1 MNQAEKAK
9 RALEKETAK
18 KISDLYVDLS
28 TYVAVHIDELAGV
41 RMNISPQARQVIL
54 NQLRQDLKR
63 ALQEVETKQ
72 LDIISK
78 AAKESGDNVMMYINK
93 LMLNVGLDMT
103 GSYPQLVDK
112 VVNNVFTGKVYKR
125 DWNLFRALRN
135 NTNQIVKDADRI
147 IQWGI
152 DEQKSLYDIVTD
164 LSNYVNPKEKSN
176 FKVTKKHKIAA
187 YAQKIARTVIQHV
200 YQLVTRRACK
210 NNPYIQAFRWSSA
223 GAPTTCEVCSE
234 RDGMLFPIG
243 LEPLDHPN
251 GLCWLELV
259 TIPAD
264 KFMDMV
270 SRWTEGQ
277 YNEIEYYIT
286 DAFGYSNKK
295 VVKNV
300 ASHQMNQHY

>member
-1 MNQAEKAK
+1 MDQAEKAK
-9 RALEKETAK
+9 RALEKKTAK
-18 KISDLYVDLS
+18 EISDLYVDLS
-28 TYVAVHIDELAGV
+28 TYMAVHVDDFAGV
-41 RMNISPQARQVIL
+41 STNLTPQAKKVIL
-54 NQLRQDLKR
+54 NQLRQEMKR
-63 ALQEVETKQ
+63 VLQEMESKEA
-72 LDIISK
+72 DIITK
-78 AAKESGDNVMMYINK
+78 AAKESGDNVMLYINK
-93 LMLNVGLDMT
+93 LMLGVGLDMT

-112 VVNNVFTGKVYKR
+112 SVDNVLSGKVYKK
-125 DWNLFRALRN
+125 DWNLWRALRS
-135 NTNQIVKDADRI
+135 NTNQIVSDADRI

-164 LSNYVNPKEKSN
+164 LSNYVNPKEKSK

-187 YAQKIARTVIQHV
+187 YAQRIARTVIQHV
-200 YQLVTRRACK
+200 YQFVTRGACK

-223 GAPTTCEVCSE
+223 GAPNTCEVCSE

-259 TIPAD
+259 TMPAD
-264 KFMDMV
+264 EFMGMV

-300 ASHQMNQHY
+300 ASHYMNQHY